1 MTGDMKITF
10 QCPDGSFKALYR
22 CRHCRRYVTEGEY
35 ENDVCGSCGKVGV
48 YAEYYHVFRG
58 DDEDAKEGKASI

>member
-1 MTGDMKITF
+1 MTIE
-10 QCPDGSFKALYR
+10 AVYR
-22 CRHCRRYVTEGEY
+22 CRHCRRRITEREY